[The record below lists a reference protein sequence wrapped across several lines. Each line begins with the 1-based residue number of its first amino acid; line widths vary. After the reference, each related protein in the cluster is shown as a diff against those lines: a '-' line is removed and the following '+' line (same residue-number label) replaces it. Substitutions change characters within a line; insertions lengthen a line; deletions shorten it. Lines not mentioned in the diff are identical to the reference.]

1 LFSQSLA
8 TPGHQ
13 SRFVLTVESQVKVEI
28 AALKEEHM
36 QWKETLLQ
44 GRWSSSKEVKRMF
57 EQGDQVCLCEGWAAW
72 ESV

>member
-1 LFSQSLA
+1 
-8 TPGHQ
+8 
-13 SRFVLTVESQVKVEI
+13 VLTVESQVKVEI

-57 EQGDQVCLCEGWAAW
+57 EQGDQVCLCACEATC
-72 ESV
+72 ESILMCCVIVI